1 MEYKLQDLNKMAV
14 TQRGKNHFLQNSE
27 KIHVA
32 FLHFS
37 FLPTAL
43 LQQEVPEKN
52 SCWGLS
58 HGFMQATI
66 QSILIVFPF

>member
-1 MEYKLQDLNKMAV
+1 MKYKLQQMAV
-14 TQRGKNHFLQNSE
+14 TQRGRNHFLQNNE
-27 KIHVA
+27 KILFA

-37 FLPTAL
+37 FLLTAL
-43 LQQEVPEKN
+43 LQQEMQEKN

-66 QSILIVFPF
+66 WSILIVFPF